1 MRTPILRSLPHACIV
16 LMFACFAGQALAD
29 DNDSG
34 PYIGAGYGQFDVKID
49 NVEDVTNVIGSID
62 TDDGAWKAFFGWRFN
77 KFLSA
82 ELDYVDLGNPRGNF
96 DASGSDGDYS
106 MELSGVSGYIIGT
119 LPITIFELS
128 AKVGYYFHDV
138 KLDVNLNNIGSNNGN
153 VLHTDDS
160 GEAFVA
166 GVGAGVTFI
175 DHINLLV
182 EYEYMDLEKQLKDA
196 HVLWVSAA
204 WRF

>member
-1 MRTPILRSLPHACIV
+1 MQSLTLRSLYHACITLAV
-16 LMFACFAGQALAD
+16 ATFAGQAMAD

-34 PYIGAGYGQFDVKID
+34 PYVGAGYGQFDVTIE
-49 NVEDVTNVIGSID
+49 NLETAGQAIGDID

-77 KFLSA
+77 KFLSLEA
-82 ELDYVDLGNPRGNF
+82 DYVDLGNPRGNF

-106 MELSGVSGYIIGT
+106 VDLSGVSGYVIGT

-128 AKVGYYFHDV
+128 AKIGYYFHDV
-138 KLDVNLNNIGSNNGN
+138 KLDVNLDNIGGGNGN

-160 GEAFVA
+160 GEALVA

-175 DHINLLV
+175 DHINVLL
-182 EYEYMDLEKQLKDA
+182 EYEYMDLEDQLKDA
-196 HVLWVSAA
+196 HVLWISAA

>member
-1 MRTPILRSLPHACIV
+1 MQSLTLRSLYHACITLAV
-16 LMFACFAGQALAD
+16 ATFAGQAMAD

-34 PYIGAGYGQFDVKID
+34 PYVGAGYGQFDVTIE
-49 NVEDVTNVIGSID
+49 NLETAGQAIGDID

-77 KFLSA
+77 KFLSLEA
-82 ELDYVDLGNPRGNF
+82 DYVDLGNPRGNF

-106 MELSGVSGYIIGT
+106 VELSGFSGYLIGT

-138 KLDVNLNNIGSNNGN
+138 EINVNLDNVGAGNGN
-153 VLHTDDS
+153 VLDTDDS
-160 GEAFVA
+160 GEAFVY
-166 GVGAGVTFI
+166 GVGAGVTLI
-175 DHINLLV
+175 DHLNVLV
-182 EYEYMDLEKQLKDA
+182 EYERMDFDNLSDA
-196 HVLWVSAA
+196 YVLWLTGA